1 MNYIKN
7 ISISFLYII
16 GVTIV
21 LTFIMTLLSYFNIIT
36 GSVLTITKIIITFI
50 AIFIGGFIIGKK
62 SKTKGWLEGIKLG
75 IIILIILSIIN
86 FLILKVNFEFRI
98 ILYDIIILFSCT
110 FGSIIGINLNHQK

>member
-1 MNYIKN
+1 MNYLKN

-21 LTFIMTLLSYFNIIT
+21 LTFIMTLLNYFNIIT

-75 IIILIILSIIN
+75 IIIIIILSIIN
-86 FLILKVNFEFRI
+86 FLILRVNFEFKI

>member
-21 LTFIMTLLSYFNIIT
+21 LTFIMTLLNYFNIIT

-110 FGSIIGINLNHQK
+110 FGSIIGINLNQQK

>member
-21 LTFIMTLLSYFNIIT
+21 LTFIMTLLNYFNIIT

-62 SKTKGWLEGIKLG
+62 SKTKGWLEGIKIG

>member
-21 LTFIMTLLSYFNIIT
+21 LTFIMTVLNYFNIIT

-75 IIILIILSIIN
+75 IIIIIILSIIN
-86 FLILKVNFEFRI
+86 FLILRVNFEFKI

>member
-21 LTFIMTLLSYFNIIT
+21 LTFIMTLLNYFNIIT

>member
-21 LTFIMTLLSYFNIIT
+21 LTFIMTLLNYFNIIT

-75 IIILIILSIIN
+75 IIILIILGIIN

>member
-7 ISISFLYII
+7 FSISFLYII

-21 LTFIMTLLSYFNIIT
+21 LTFIMTLLNYFNIIT

>member
-21 LTFIMTLLSYFNIIT
+21 LTFIMTLLNYFNIIT

-75 IIILIILSIIN
+75 IIIIIILSIIN
-86 FLILKVNFEFRI
+86 FLILRVNFEFKI

>member
-21 LTFIMTLLSYFNIIT
+21 LTFIMTLLNYFNIIT

-75 IIILIILSIIN
+75 IIIIIILSIIN
-86 FLILKVNFEFRI
+86 FLILRVNFEFRI